1 MTIATETALRDIIG
15 DAHPITVDKEM
26 DYLDKHARHFI
37 NLSPFLC
44 LGTTNG
50 EGQADVSPR
59 GDPAGFVKVMDDR
72 TLLIPERPGNR
83 RADSMLNV
91 MVEPVVGLIF
101 FVPGIE
107 ETLRISGRA
116 TVIDDAAELADL
128 AVRGKAPKL
137 GIRVSVERVFFHCAK
152 ALKRSH
158 LWDPNARV
166 ARDAFP
172 TPGQVIRDQRRP
184 DDSADRLD
192 ALVVE
197 DQENNLY

>member
-1 MTIATETALRDIIG
+1 MTIATETALREIIG

-26 DYLDKHARHFI
+26 DRLDKHARHFI
-37 NLSPFLC
+37 TLSPFLC

-50 EGQADVSPR
+50 DGQADVSPR
-59 GDPAGFVKVMDDR
+59 GDPAGFVKVLDDR

-91 MVEPVVGLIF
+91 MTEPVVGLIF
-101 FVPGIE
+101 FVPDIE

-116 TVIDDAAELADL
+116 TVLDEADQLTDL
-128 AVRGKAPKL
+128 AVNGKVPKL
-137 GIRVSVERVFFHCAK
+137 GIQVEVERVFFHCAK
-152 ALKRSH
+152 ALKRSR
-158 LWDPNARV
+158 LWDPDSRV
-166 ARDAFP
+166 ARNAFP

-184 DDSADRLD
+184 NDSVEKLD
-192 ALVVE
+192 TLVIE

>member
-1 MTIATETALRDIIG
+1 MTIATETALREIIG

-26 DYLDKHARHFI
+26 DRLDKHARHFI
-37 NLSPFLC
+37 TLSPFLC

-50 EGQADVSPR
+50 DGQADVSPR
-59 GDPAGFVKVMDDR
+59 GDPAGFVKVVDDR

-91 MVEPVVGLIF
+91 MTEPVVGLIF

-116 TVIDDAAELADL
+116 TVLDDADQLADL
-128 AVRGKAPKL
+128 AVNGKAPKL
-137 GIRVSVERVFFHCAK
+137 GVRVEVERVFFHCAK
-152 ALKRSH
+152 ALKRSR
-158 LWDPNARV
+158 LWDPDSRV

-184 DDSADRLD
+184 NDSAEKLD
-192 ALVVE
+192 ALVIE

>member
-1 MTIATETALRDIIG
+1 MTIATETALREIIG

-26 DYLDKHARHFI
+26 DRLDKHARHFI
-37 NLSPFLC
+37 TLSPFLC

-59 GDPAGFVKVMDDR
+59 GDPAGFVKVLDDC

-91 MVEPVVGLIF
+91 MTEPVVGLIF

-116 TVIDDAAELADL
+116 TVVEDADQLADL
-128 AVRGKAPKL
+128 AVNGKMPKL
-137 GIRVSVERVFFHCAK
+137 GIRVEVERVFFHCAK
-152 ALKRSH
+152 ALKRSR
-158 LWDPNARV
+158 LWDPDARV
-166 ARDAFP
+166 ARDVFP
-172 TPGQVIRDQRRP
+172 SPGQVIRDQRRP
-184 DDSADRLD
+184 DDSVERLD
-192 ALVVE
+192 ALVIE

>member
-1 MTIATETALRDIIG
+1 MTIATETALREIIG

-26 DYLDKHARHFI
+26 DRLDKHARHFI
-37 NLSPFLC
+37 TLSPFLC

-50 EGQADVSPR
+50 DGQADVSPR
-59 GDPAGFVKVMDDR
+59 GDPAGFVKVLDDR

-91 MVEPVVGLIF
+91 MTEPVVGLIF

-116 TVIDDAAELADL
+116 TVLDDADQLADL
-128 AVRGKAPKL
+128 AVNGKAPKL
-137 GIRVSVERVFFHCAK
+137 GVRVEVERVFFHCAK
-152 ALKRSH
+152 ALKRSR
-158 LWDPNARV
+158 LWDPDSRV
-166 ARDAFP
+166 ARNAFP

-184 DDSADRLD
+184 NDSVEKLD
-192 ALVVE
+192 TLVIE

>member
-1 MTIATETALRDIIG
+1 MTIATETALREIIG

-26 DYLDKHARHFI
+26 DRLDKHARHFI
-37 NLSPFLC
+37 TLSPFLC

-50 EGQADVSPR
+50 DGQADVSPR
-59 GDPAGFVKVMDDR
+59 GDPAGFVKVLDDR
-72 TLLIPERPGNR
+72 TLLIPERPGNQ

-91 MVEPVVGLIF
+91 MTEPVVGLIF

-116 TVIDDAAELADL
+116 TVLDDADQLADL
-128 AVRGKAPKL
+128 AVNGKAPKL
-137 GIRVSVERVFFHCAK
+137 GVRVEVERVFFHCAK
-152 ALKRSH
+152 ALKRSR
-158 LWDPNARV
+158 LWDPDSRV
-166 ARDAFP
+166 ARNAFP

-184 DDSADRLD
+184 NDSVEKLD
-192 ALVVE
+192 ALVIE

>member
-26 DYLDKHARHFI
+26 DHLDKHARRFVA
-37 NLSPFLC
+37 LSPFLC

-50 EGQADVSPR
+50 KGQADVSPR
-59 GDPAGFVKVMDDR
+59 GDPPGFVKVLDAR

-83 RADSMLNV
+83 RADSMLNL
-91 MVEPVVGLIF
+91 MAEPVIGLIF

-116 TVIDDAAELADL
+116 TVIDDDAPLADL

-137 GIRVSVERVFFHCAK
+137 GIRVDVERVFFHCAK
-152 ALKRSH
+152 ALKRSG
-158 LWDPNARV
+158 LWNPDVQVP
-166 ARDAFP
+166 RDAFP

-184 DDSADRLD
+184 NDSVDDLD
-192 ALVVE
+192 ALVIE
-197 DQENNLY
+197 DQKNNLY

>member
-1 MTIATETALRDIIG
+1 MTIATETALREIIG

-26 DYLDKHARHFI
+26 DRLDKHARHFI
-37 NLSPFLC
+37 TLSPFLC

-50 EGQADVSPR
+50 DGQADVSPR
-59 GDPAGFVKVMDDR
+59 GDPAGFVKVLADR
-72 TLLIPERPGNR
+72 RLLIPERPGNR
-83 RADSMLNV
+83 RADSMLNI
-91 MVEPVVGLIF
+91 MTEPVVGLIF

-116 TVIDDAAELADL
+116 TVVDDADQLADL
-128 AVRGKAPKL
+128 AVNGKAPKL
-137 GIRVSVERVFFHCAK
+137 GIRVEVERVFFHCAK
-152 ALKRSH
+152 ALKRSR
-158 LWDPNARV
+158 LWDPDARV

-184 DDSADRLD
+184 DDSVERLD
-192 ALVVE
+192 ALVIE

>member
-1 MTIATETALRDIIG
+1 MTVHTETELREIIG

-26 DYLDKHARHFI
+26 GSLDKHARHFI
-37 NLSPFLC
+37 SLSPFLC

-59 GDPAGFVKVMDDR
+59 GDPAGFVKVLDDR

-91 MVEPVVGLIF
+91 MAEPVVGLIF

-116 TVIDDAAELADL
+116 TVLDEADQLTDL
-128 AVRGKAPKL
+128 AVNGKVPKL
-137 GIRVSVERVFFHCAK
+137 GIQVEVERVFFHCAK
-152 ALKRSH
+152 ALKRSR
-158 LWDPNARV
+158 LWDPDARV

-184 DDSADRLD
+184 EDSVERLD
-192 ALVVE
+192 ALVIE
-197 DQENNLY
+197 DQVNNLY